1 MRKSQAINS
10 NSESI
15 SRIDIKYR
23 SMMEVFINLV
33 SEVEYKV
40 VRDEEKELLSM
51 QTCWGH
57 KEMIQ

>member
-51 QTCWGH
+51 QTCWGQ